1 MRGKECP
8 WLAGDEADQRER
20 KHGYGQK
27 IEDRHGLATDA
38 IRDPA
43 PSGCGDDVDDLSEH
57 AGCESVGGIH
67 SSLRN
72 SEDDGIA
79 CPDVIGQ
86 ADTGLIEENAHGAF
100 ENPGAAPCTGALGIG
115 DMRLVYVALHH
126 ATAQDEHRQG

>member
-1 MRGKECP
+1 M
-8 WLAGDEADQRER
+8 
-20 KHGYGQK
+20 
-27 IEDRHGLATDA
+27 
-38 IRDPA
+38 
-43 PSGCGDDVDDLSEH
+43 
-57 AGCESVGGIH
+57 GGIH

-100 ENPGAAPCTGALGIG
+100 ENPGAAPCTCALGIG

-126 ATAQDEHRQG
+126 AAAQDEHRQGQECTKAERKPPGPCSHVVCGDEAIE